1 MKDFSGFKVIKFIS
15 LTIALIMAIA
25 IALPMEVAYAVK
37 YPTEGM
43 ATDSINMRKY
53 ANTNSSLVYR
63 LKQGDIVTL
72 LGTKGSFYH
81 LKYNSYEGYALKDF
95 IQIGTEPTPTP
106 EPSKYISLSKGSSG
120 SEVTALQEA
129 LTELKFYDADIDG
142 KFGNS
147 TYDALKEFQK
157 ANKLKQDGVADDKT
171 QKLLYEGRPNNSKG
185 NKQNVKTLAPLLG
198 VMINAGDK
206 GEAVKALQLRLMELG
221 YYSGEINGVN
231 DTKTSSAIKAFQR
244 NNGLKVT
251 GNANA
256 DAQTLISS
264 ILAIPADATPTP
276 KPTATP
282 KMPTKKLSKGDTGKS
297 VQYLQEMLTGLGY
310 YNGKIDSI
318 YGTSTV
324 NAVKAFQKN
333 NNLNA
338 DGVAGDDTIAIMYSG
353 NAIYHASKA
362 TPAPLATATPAPIN
376 YPQVQEGV
384 ESIRL
389 GATGD
394 MVLYVQRKLTE
405 LGYYSARMDGN
416 YLADDQA
423 AIMAFQKANKLNNDG
438 VAGYQ
443 TLKLLFSTTAATTTS
458 TLAQVTISPA
468 PVKVSLRLGDS
479 GSDVTK
485 MQQRLIELNYLSGT
499 ADGKY
504 GESTKDAVSAFQAAN
519 KLSRDGIAG
528 ATTLETLYSTK
539 AVAKKSQVTSSTIL
553 KKGDNSP
560 AVRELQNGLI
570 SLGYLTGTADGKFGS
585 NTLLAL
591 MKFQARNGLKNDG
604 IAGAE
609 TLSKLKSEDVKIA
622 AGAQPTPKPNA
633 PSISLVPSASSIRY
647 ANWYTEIRARI
658 RKYPNITVY
667 DYKTGASWQL
677 KVFSTGSH
685 ADAQPATA
693 ADTEKMMQAF
703 GGETTWTPRAV
714 WILMSDGR
722 NYMATLHNTP
732 HGTYSNRGTNFRGHM
747 CIHFPRTMA
756 QVQAIGPYA
765 TSHQEAVEIGWK
777 QTQQLAK
784 YK

>member
-1 MKDFSGFKVIKFIS
+1 MKHSYGLKAIKILS
-15 LTIALIMAIA
+15 ITMALAIA
-25 IALPMEVAYAVK
+25 VMMLPINVAYAFK

-43 ATDSINMRKY
+43 ATDSVNMRKY

-81 LKYNSYEGYALKDF
+81 LKYNNYEGYALKDF

-106 EPSKYISLSKGSSG
+106 EPPKYVSLSKGSSG
-120 SEVTALQEA
+120 YEVTALQEA
-129 LTELKFYDADIDG
+129 LTELKFYDAEIDG

-147 TYDALKEFQK
+147 TFDALKSFQK
-157 ANKLKQDGVADDKT
+157 ANKLKQSGVADDKT

-185 NKQNVKTLAPLLG
+185 RQQTVKTLAPLLG
-198 VMINAGDK
+198 IMIKAGSK
-206 GEAVKALQLRLMELG
+206 GQAVKSLQLRLKELG

-231 DTKTSSAIKAFQR
+231 DTATSSAIKAFQR

-256 DAQTLISS
+256 DAQTLINS

-282 KMPTKKLSKGDTGKS
+282 KMPTKKLSKGDIGKS
-297 VQYLQEMLTGLGY
+297 VQYLQEMLTGMGY
-310 YNGKIDSI
+310 FTGKIDGK
-318 YGTSTV
+318 YGSSTV
-324 NAVKAFQKN
+324 DAVKAFQKSN
-333 NNLNA
+333 GLKA
-338 DGVAGDDTIAIMYSG
+338 DGVAGDETITIMYSG
-353 NAIYHASKA
+353 NAIYHSSKA
-362 TPAPLATATPAPIN
+362 TPAPLSTATPSPIN
-376 YPQVQEGV
+376 YPQVQENI

-394 MVLYVQRKLTE
+394 MVLYLQRKLTE
-405 LGYYSARMDGN
+405 LGYYNARMDGN

-423 AIMAFQKANKLNNDG
+423 AIMAFQKDNNLKNDG
-438 VAGYQ
+438 IAGYQ
-443 TLKLLFSTTAATTTS
+443 TLKLLFSKTTTTS
-458 TLAQVTISPA
+458 QSFSESSITPP

-479 GSDVTK
+479 GNEVTK
-485 MQQRLIELNYLSGT
+485 LQQRLIELNYLSGR

-504 GESTKDAVSAFQAAN
+504 GESTKNAVMAFQAAN
-519 KLSRDGIAG
+519 KLSRDGVAG
-528 ATTLETLYSTK
+528 ATTLETLYSSN
-539 AVAKKSQVTSSTIL
+539 AVGKKSQVTNSTIL
-553 KKGDNSP
+553 KRGDNSP
-560 AVRELQNGLI
+560 AVRELQTALI
-570 SLGYLTGTADGKFGS
+570 NLGYLTGTADGKFGS

-604 IAGAE
+604 IAGSE

-622 AGAQPTPKPNA
+622 QGAKPTPKPEA
-633 PSISLVPSASSIRY
+633 PSISLVPDASSIRY

-667 DYKTGASWQL
+667 DYKTGESWQL

-685 ADAQPATA
+685 ADAEPPTA
-693 ADTEKMMQAF
+693 ADTEKMLRAF
-703 GGETTWTPRAV
+703 GGKTTWTPKAV

-722 NYMATLHNTP
+722 NYIATLHNTP
-732 HGTYSNRGTNFRGHM
+732 HGTYSNKNNNFKGHM
-747 CIHFPRTMA
+747 CIHFPRTLA

-765 TSHQEAVEIGWK
+765 VLHQDAVDLGWK
-777 QTQQLAK
+777 QTQQLVK